1 MSAFTTGPLRPE
13 QIRSVFPLI
22 REALPDLRLPDWLRF
37 ARQMTGRR
45 SDQAGIVV
53 AQRVGRNYPCGLFC
67 YRVDRDLERGTVL
80 NAEHFVAV
88 DLLEPG
94 AVLAALVQ
102 ELEALGKRLG
112 CGAVRSV
119 VHGGQP
125 DVQGGLAAAGHAM
138 EGQTLLKPL
147 LPGSKPH
154 TGSKLHKGNTNA
166 NRCGSSCPTR

>member
-1 MSAFTTGPLRPE
+1 MSAFIAGPLRPD

-22 REALPDLRLPDWLRF
+22 REALPDLQLADWLRF
-37 ARQMTGRR
+37 ARRMTMRR
-45 SDQAGIVV
+45 TDQAGIVV
-53 AQRVGRNYPCGLFC
+53 VQRVGRNYPSGLFC

-102 ELEALGKRLG
+102 ELEAVGKRLG

-119 VHGGQP
+119 VHGGQSE
-125 DVQGGLAAAGHAM
+125 VRGGLAAAGHAM
-138 EGQTLLKPL
+138 VGETLVKPL
-147 LPGSKPH
+147 LPRNGARKPPHWGS
-154 TGSKLHKGNTNA
+154 GSP
-166 NRCGSSCPTR
+166 SQ